1 MTDPQHPSRPVG
13 RAHPVGRAPDVATLE
28 VAVQDGIGT
37 LTLSR
42 PAQRNALTAVML
54 REIEEVL
61 EHWEA
66 EEAVRGIVLT
76 GSGDKAFAAGADI
89 SEVARWTLHDGLA
102 ATMQRLND
110 RLEACPKPTLAALNG
125 AALGGGLE
133 LAMSCDLRIAA
144 EHASLGLP
152 ETGLGVLPGAGG
164 TQRLSRLVGAGRA
177 LEMVLTGR
185 ALTAAQAEQY
195 GLVTT
200 VVPAAEL
207 LPTAHEIMAGVL
219 RRGPLAIRL
228 AKMIIGPGS
237 DTDQRTGLLLEQL
250 AQTLLYTTQDKAEGT
265 AAFLGKRPPDFERR

>member
-1 MTDPQHPSRPVG
+1 MAEFVR
-13 RAHPVGRAPDVATLE
+13 LE
-28 VAVQDGIGT
+28 VEDAIGT
-37 LTLSR
+37 IRLDR
-42 PAQRNALTAVML
+42 PPVNALNRQVQEEIRDAATEAGQRSDVRAV
-54 REIEEVL
+54 
-61 EHWEA
+61 
-66 EEAVRGIVLT
+66 IVY
-76 GSGDKAFAAGADI
+76 GGPKAFAAGADI
-89 SEVARWTLHDGLA
+89 KEFSQMSHAEMTARARGLSSSIGSVA
-102 ATMQRLND
+102 
-110 RLEACPKPTLAALNG
+110 EIPKPTVAALTG
-125 AALGGGLE
+125 AALGGGFE

-152 ETGLGVLPGAGG
+152 ETGLGMLPGAGG

-185 ALTAAQAEQY
+185 ALTAVQAEQY

-228 AKMIIGPGS
+228 AKMIIGPGG

-265 AAFLGKRPPDFERR
+265 AAFLDKRPPDFEGR